1 VVLGGAGSQSNSHRN
16 RTWPTGHRQVYLC
29 ELLWRGGLYLVS
41 MANELRATAKR
52 YAYVYMARI
61 LRISADDARGF
72 WK

>member
-1 VVLGGAGSQSNSHRN
+1 MA
-16 RTWPTGHRQVYLC
+16 TGHRQVYLC